1 MKSYKGAHGGYM
13 IAKDPKDITL
23 REVIEAV
30 EGPFMISR
38 CQQDDYCCT
47 NTSCRVHNIYA
58 EISYMVRDKL
68 DSYNF
73 ANFKGIGRLPL

>member
-30 EGPFMISR
+30 EGPLY
-38 CQQDDYCCT
+38 D
-47 NTSCRVHNIYA
+47 
-58 EISYMVRDKL
+58 
-68 DSYNF
+68 
-73 ANFKGIGRLPL
+73 

>member
-1 MKSYKGAHGGYM
+1 M

-38 CQQDDYCCT
+38 CQQ
-47 NTSCRVHNIYA
+47 
-58 EISYMVRDKL
+58 EII
-68 DSYNF
+68 
-73 ANFKGIGRLPL
+73 AAPIPPLPCA

>member
-1 MKSYKGAHGGYM
+1 
-13 IAKDPKDITL
+13 
-23 REVIEAV
+23 
-30 EGPFMISR
+30 MISR

-73 ANFKGIGRLPL
+73 ANFKGIAPQSWSILSVLRVQR